1 MKELILNNKNVLV
14 VDDNSINQLIV
25 KHSLAKL
32 GATTAQATDGL
43 EAIEKLQ
50 ANNFDLVLMDIQMPG
65 MDGYETT
72 RFIRNQLKS
81 NIPIIAMTAFA
92 LQGEDEKCLECGMNG
107 YVAKPF
113 TIETLAASIVN
124 VVASEKEMVK
134 DPNTLSSGKVTVDIS
149 MLYEISGDDKS
160 YIGLMVHTFVENMPE
175 TVRKMENY
183 LQQKDYDNLYK
194 MAHYAKSS
202 LSVIKVSDARELVE
216 KIELLAKQR
225 KDVETIPL
233 LLREVKE
240 KTEEA
245 EQLLLVEFGTTV

>member
-1 MKELILNNKNVLV
+1 MLHNKNVLV

-25 KHSLAKL
+25 KHSLDKL
-32 GATTAQATDGL
+32 GATSEIATDGI

-72 RFIRNQLKS
+72 KFIRNQLQN

-124 VVASEKEMVK
+124 VIASVK
-134 DPNTLSSGKVTVDIS
+134 DTEMNSHILSLGKVTVDLS

-183 LQQKDYDNLYK
+183 LREEDYENLYK

-202 LSVIKVSDARELVE
+202 LSVIKISDVRELVE
-216 KIELLAKQR
+216 KIELQAKQK

-233 LLREVKE
+233 LLKEVKE
-240 KTEEA
+240 KTELA
-245 EQLLLVEFGTTV
+245 EQLLLEQFGTIV

>member
-50 ANNFDLVLMDIQMPG
+50 ANKFDLVLMDIQMPG